1 MTTIHHHPSDD
12 TLAAYLRGSL
22 DEGRCLL
29 VAAHIE
35 LCASCARMAAASEY
49 LAGVNLESLDA
60 AALDGDA
67 VQKALARID
76 NAGASS
82 RATSPSMIDEPPYG
96 IAALTGRALGP
107 WRWIGPGVHWRSVST
122 PPEAGARVFM
132 LKAAPGTSLPHHT
145 HTGTELTLI
154 LSGAF
159 AHQGGRFGIGDFD
172 EADGTVEHQPVV
184 EMGQDCICLVAMEG
198 QLRLLGL
205 FGRLMQPF
213 VRM

>member
-1 MTTIHHHPSDD
+1 MTTIHHHPSDE

-22 DEGRCLL
+22 DEGRRVL

-35 LCASCARMAAASEY
+35 LCASCARMAAASEH
-49 LAGVNLESLDA
+49 LAGLELESGNPAPLETDA
-60 AALDGDA
+60 IHKALERIDRVDA
-67 VQKALARID
+67 VSHLTPR
-76 NAGASS
+76 
-82 RATSPSMIDEPPYG
+82 SPAHEPPYG
-96 IAALTGRALGP
+96 LATLSGRTLGP
-107 WRWIGPGVHWRSVST
+107 WRWIGPGVHWRSVSV
-122 PPEAGARVFM
+122 PSEAGARVFM

-154 LSGAF
+154 LRGAF

-184 EMGQDCICLVAMEG
+184 ERGEDCICLVAMEG